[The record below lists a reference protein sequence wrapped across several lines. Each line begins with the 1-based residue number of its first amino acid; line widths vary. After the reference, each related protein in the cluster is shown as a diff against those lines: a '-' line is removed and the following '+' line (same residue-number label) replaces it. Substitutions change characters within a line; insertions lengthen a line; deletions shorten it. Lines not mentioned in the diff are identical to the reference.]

1 MAFKKIEKIIEEK
14 ISDKIKQQIIK
25 KNIEEIITRSGIT
38 TKNFKVLSIE
48 GERITIQT
56 DNASARSELSFE
68 KEQILKKINQNL
80 KTKIKEARII

>member
-14 ISDKIKQQIIK
+14 ISDKIKQQITIK
-25 KNIEEIITRSGIT
+25 DIEEIITRCGTI

-48 GERITIQT
+48 GERITIKT
-56 DNASARSELSFE
+56 DSASARSELSFE

-80 KTKIKEARII
+80 KTNIKEARII